1 MAPGSWLRKAPGIFS
16 FQKQSIFLYP
26 ILLVLLYVFVV
37 FIVYTYSLVDHL
49 GWLLTTTRS
58 PYGGALLAQAF

>member
-1 MAPGSWLRKAPGIFS
+1 MAPGSWLRKVLRIFS
-16 FQKQSIFLYP
+16 FQKQSFFLYP
-26 ILLVLLYVFVV
+26 VLLVLLYFFVV
-37 FIVYTYSLVDHL
+37 FIVYAYSLVDHL

>member
-1 MAPGSWLRKAPGIFS
+1 MAPGSWLRKVPWIFS
-16 FQKQSIFLYP
+16 FRKQSFFLNPVLIVFLYF
-26 ILLVLLYVFVV
+26 FVV